1 MLQLV
6 TEKTEMAEISERL
19 RREGRRIGCVPTMGA
34 LHAGHLSLL
43 ARALES
49 ADTVV
54 ATVFVNPT
62 QFGPS
67 EDFNRYPRDLEGDI
81 KLLEDAGARYV
92 FAPSPERMYPEGFAT
107 WVTVERLTDGLCGA
121 SRPGHFRGVAT
132 VVTKLFNIVRPHV
145 AVFGQKD
152 AQQAAVIRRM
162 ARDLDMGVNV
172 VLAPIVRETDG
183 LAMSSRNRYLSPD
196 ERRQAVVLSRAL
208 REAERLGG
216 AGVTSSDDVR
226 ASMRNVLAEA
236 PLAETEY
243 IGIVD
248 PEDIVPVETVAGG
261 ALIALAV
268 RFGRT
273 RLIDNTIIQPVQLG

>member
-1 MLQLV
+1 MINLV
-6 TEKTEMAEISERL
+6 TNKTEMTGISERL
-19 RREGRRIGCVPTMGA
+19 RCEGLRIGCVPTMGA
-34 LHAGHLSLL
+34 LHAGHLSLV

-62 QFGPS
+62 QFGPL
-67 EDFNRYPRDLEGDI
+67 EDFNRYPRDLEGDM

-92 FAPSPERMYPEGFAT
+92 FAPSPEGMYPEGYAT
-107 WVTVERLTDGLCGA
+107 WVTVERLTGGLCGA

-162 ARDLDMGVNV
+162 ARDLDMGVDIV
-172 VLAPIVRETDG
+172 VAPIVREPDG

-208 REAERLGG
+208 REAERVVGTG
-216 AGVTSSDDVR
+216 ATSAADLR
-226 ASMRNVLAEA
+226 ASILNVLAEA

-243 IGIVD
+243 IEIVD
-248 PEDIVPVETVAGG
+248 PDEIVPVDTVAGG

-268 RFGRT
+268 RFGHT
-273 RLIDNTIIQPVQLG
+273 RLIDNTIIAPVYPG

>member
-1 MLQLV
+1 MIELV
-6 TEKTEMAEISERL
+6 TDKTEMTGIAERL

-34 LHAGHLSLL
+34 LHAGHLSLV
-43 ARALES
+43 AKALEF

-67 EDFNRYPRDLEGDI
+67 EDFNRYPRDLEGDM
-81 KLLEDAGARYV
+81 KLLEEAGAKYV
-92 FAPSPERMYPEGFAT
+92 FSPPADDMYPEGYAT
-107 WVTVERLTDGLCGA
+107 WVTVERLTRGLCGA

-152 AQQAAVIRRM
+152 AQQTAVIRRM
-162 ARDLDMGVNV
+162 ARDLDMGIEIV
-172 VLAPIVRETDG
+172 VAPIVREPDG
-183 LAMSSRNRYLSPD
+183 LAMSSRNLYLSPD
-196 ERRQAVVLSRAL
+196 ERRQAVVLSKAL
-208 REAERLGG
+208 REAERRAGM
-216 AGVTSSDDVR
+216 GVTSSDELR
-226 ASMRNVLAEA
+226 TAMRDVLAEA
-236 PLAETEY
+236 PLAEVEY
-243 IGIVD
+243 VEIVD
-248 PEDIVPVETVAGG
+248 PDEIVPVESVAGG

-273 RLIDNTIIQPVQLG
+273 RLIDNTIISLSNR